1 MQVRS
6 LGWEDALEEGMATH
20 SSILAWRI
28 PWTEEPG
35 RLQFMGQQRDTT
47 EETQQAHTQQQVFWK
62 ESDKVKTRSL
72 NIYVKAAAF
81 RYLETLETMDF
92 AERRKRKPEEMEE
105 ILIGVMAMVGR
116 KGKSCI

>member
-1 MQVRS
+1 M
-6 LGWEDALEEGMATH
+6 
-20 SSILAWRI
+20 
-28 PWTEEPG
+28 
-35 RLQFMGQQRDTT
+35 
-47 EETQQAHTQQQVFWK
+47 
-62 ESDKVKTRSL
+62 
-72 NIYVKAAAF
+72 KAAAF